1 MSLIDRVIIFHST
14 SQFRAHIKASKSSKK
29 LMVIDFSASW
39 CGRGPCRYTE
49 PLIIELADKYSEVDF
64 IKIDVDEL
72 PAVSRDFGIQAMP
85 TFVLLKNG
93 KEVDKVVGANMDE
106 LQWKLRSIELST
118 ETMISNSTQSL
129 SQSSCDVCWYVRK

>member
-1 MSLIDRVIIFHST
+1 
-14 SQFRAHIKASKSSKK
+14 
-29 LMVIDFSASW
+29 MVIDFSASW

-106 LQWKLRSIELST
+106 LQWKIEKHRA
-118 ETMISNSTQSL
+118 I
-129 SQSSCDVCWYVRK
+129 Y